1 MHPAPLAALATMAAA
16 LAPNQRQASLSE
28 PSHLASVSATIDEV
42 EEQRGRKSS
51 MAIPDKK
58 YLWALQ
64 DSYLDRRGSVVR
76 SYHKLDR
83 IPTASHD
90 TAVLPDAVGSY
101 ASWFQLLAQR
111 ALAWLTL
118 SLERYTS
125 VRL

>member
-28 PSHLASVSATIDEV
+28 PSHLATIDEV

-101 ASWFQLLAQR
+101 ASWFQLLTQR
-111 ALAWLTL
+111 ALARLTL